1 MCGIAGTV
9 RDDGREADPALIERM
24 CAALEHRGPDAR
36 GIHACGPV
44 GLGIQRLRV
53 VDLEGG
59 DQPVYNEDRS
69 VAVVLN
75 GEIYNFRELRR
86 RLEAAGHRFRSD
98 GDTEVIVHLYEEE
111 GVDCVRS
118 LDGMFAFALW
128 DESRRRLLVAR
139 DRVGKKPLFYALREG
154 ALTFASE
161 LRSLLQDEEIPRDV
175 DEQALD
181 CYLAYGY
188 VPAPLSAF
196 RAVRK
201 LPPATS
207 MVYEGGRVALQ
218 PYWRLDYSRKH
229 AVEDSRELH
238 APLLETLRRAVRRRL
253 VADVP
258 LGAFLSG
265 GIDSSAVVAAM
276 AQEMGEPVRT
286 FSIGF
291 DSERFDELEHAR
303 EVSRLFGT
311 QHEELH
317 VTPDAISI
325 APQIARHY
333 GEPFADSSAIP
344 SFYLAEMTRRHV
356 TVALNGDGGDE
367 SFAGYT
373 RYAANTLA
381 ARLERVP
388 APLRRLAGGL
398 AARLPESAE
407 EQSARNRV
415 RRLGGS
421 LGLDGPSRYE
431 RYVSLFDGDRRA
443 QLYSDEYRAAL
454 GDSPVAAEA
463 IAGPWREA
471 SGPSRLDVLLEVD
484 TRTYLPGDLLTKIDI
499 ATMAHSL
506 EARSPFLD
514 PEMMQFAAAIPA
526 AMKLRGME
534 KKVILRD
541 ALRAWLPETI
551 LDRPKQG
558 FSVPLAEWLRGDLRE
573 YSREVLLD
581 PSSLSAGRFRPAAVQ
596 GLLDGH
602 LAGEDHS
609 QRIWALMM
617 LELLEGRGAG
627 AAAGGG
633 RGRRLS
639 ARARPAQRRGVAS
652 VGTAPKGGASRPS
665 RVIRARRCAAARR
678 LSAPRSEKAIQRSR
692 CRSPIAATKAT
703 RRGGLKCLA
712 AYWLRA

>member
-1 MCGIAGTV
+1 VCGIAGVV
-9 RDDGREADPALIERM
+9 RSDGRAADPATVERM
-24 CAALEHRGPDAR
+24 CAALEHRGPDSR
-36 GIHACGPV
+36 GIHASGPA

-59 DQPVYNEDRS
+59 DQPIYNEDKS

-75 GEIYNFRELRR
+75 GEIYNFRELRQ
-86 RLEAAGHRFRSD
+86 RLERAGHRFRTN
-98 GDTEVIVHLYEEE
+98 GDTEAIVHLYEEE

-128 DESRRRLLVAR
+128 DEPRRRLLVTR

-154 ALTFASE
+154 GLTFASE
-161 LRSLLQDEEIPRDV
+161 LRALLQDDEVPRDV

-207 MVYEGGRVALQ
+207 MVYEGGEVALER
-218 PYWRLDYSRKH
+218 YWQLDYSRKH
-229 AVEDSRELH
+229 DVEDPRELH
-238 APLLETLRRAVRRRL
+238 EPLRETLRRAVRRRL
-253 VADVP
+253 VSDVP

-276 AQEMGEPVRT
+276 AQETTEPVRT

-291 DSERFDELEHAR
+291 DSERFDELAHAR
-303 EVSRLFGT
+303 EVSELFGT
-311 QHEELH
+311 EHEELH
-317 VTPDAISI
+317 VRPDAIAI
-325 APQIARHY
+325 APRIARHH

-344 SFYLAEMTRRHV
+344 SFYLAELTRRHV

-373 RYAANTLA
+373 RYAANVLA
-381 ARLERVP
+381 ARFERVP
-388 APLRRLAGGL
+388 APLRRLGAGL
-398 AARLPESAE
+398 AMRLPEGAE
-407 EQSARNRV
+407 EQSARNRI

-421 LGLDGPSRYE
+421 LDLDGPSRYE
-431 RYVSLFDGDRRA
+431 RYVSLFDRERRSR
-443 QLYSDEYRAAL
+443 LYSDEYTAEL
-454 GDSPVAAEA
+454 GGSRIASEA
-463 IAGPWREA
+463 IAEPWREA
-471 SGPSRLDVLLEVD
+471 SGRSRLDLLLEVD
-484 TRTYLPGDLLTKIDI
+484 VRTYLPGDLLAKIDI

-526 AMKLRGME
+526 DMKLRGMQ
-534 KKVILRD
+534 KKLVLRD
-541 ALRAWLPETI
+541 ALRAWLPESI

-573 YSREVLLD
+573 HSREVLLD
-581 PSSLSAGRFRPAAVQ
+581 PSSLSRDRFRPGAVQ
-596 GLLDGH
+596 ELLDGH

-609 QRIWALMM
+609 HRIWALLM
-617 LELLEGRGAG
+617 LELWKAEVVDEPLG
-627 AAAGGG
+627 AAA
-633 RGRRLS
+633 
-639 ARARPAQRRGVAS
+639 
-652 VGTAPKGGASRPS
+652 
-665 RVIRARRCAAARR
+665 
-678 LSAPRSEKAIQRSR
+678 
-692 CRSPIAATKAT
+692 
-703 RRGGLKCLA
+703 LA
-712 AYWLRA
+712 G

>member
-9 RDDGREADPALIERM
+9 RSDGSAADPALVERM

-36 GIHACGPV
+36 GVHAEGPA

-59 DQPVYNEDRS
+59 DQPIYNEDRT

-98 GDTEVIVHLYEEE
+98 GDTEAIVHLYEEE
-111 GVDCVRS
+111 GVECVRH

-128 DESRRRLLVAR
+128 DEPRQRLLIAR
-139 DRVGKKPLFYALREG
+139 DRVGKKPLFYSLRGDALS
-154 ALTFASE
+154 FASE
-161 LRSLLQDEEIPRDV
+161 LRALLEDDEVPRDV
-175 DEQALD
+175 DEQAID

-196 RAVRK
+196 AAVRK
-201 LPPATS
+201 LPPATA
-207 MVYEGGRVALQ
+207 MVYEGGRVALER
-218 PYWRLDYSRKH
+218 YWQLDYSRKH
-229 AVEDSRELH
+229 AVADPRELH
-238 APLLETLRRAVRRRL
+238 APLLETLRGAVRRRL

-276 AQEMGEPVRT
+276 AQEMAEPVRT

-291 DSERFDELEHAR
+291 GGGRFDELEHAR
-303 EVSRLFGT
+303 EVAQLFGT
-311 QHEELH
+311 EHEELH
-317 VTPDAISI
+317 VRPDAIEI
-325 APQIARHY
+325 APTIARHY

-373 RYAANTLA
+373 RYAANVVA
-381 ARLERVP
+381 GRLEHLP
-388 APLRRLAGGL
+388 APLRRLGAAL
-398 AARLPESAE
+398 AARVPESGE
-407 EQSARNRV
+407 EQSARSRI

-421 LGLDGPSRYE
+421 LGLDGPERYA
-431 RYVSLFDGDRRA
+431 RYVSLFGPEQRA
-443 QLYSDEYRAAL
+443 SLYSDEYRAEQ
-454 GDSPVAAEA
+454 GDGRLAAAA
-463 IAGPWREA
+463 IAEPWREA
-471 SGPSRLDVLLEVD
+471 SGSARLDVLLEVD
-484 TRTYLPGDLLTKIDI
+484 VRTYLPGDLLTKIDI
-499 ATMAHSL
+499 AAMAHSL

-514 PEMMQFAAAIPA
+514 PAMMQFAASIPA
-526 AMKLRGME
+526 SMKLRGMQ
-534 KKVILRD
+534 KKVVLRD
-541 ALRAWLPETI
+541 ALRSWLPDSI

-558 FSVPLAEWLRGDLRE
+558 FSVPLAEWLRGDLRD

-581 PSSLSAGRFRPAAVQ
+581 TSAFSRHRFRPGAVQ
-596 GLLDGH
+596 NLLDAH
-602 LAGEDHS
+602 LAGSDHS

-617 LELLEGRGAG
+617 LELWRAEVLERPLAVG
-627 AAAGGG
+627 AAT
-633 RGRRLS
+633 
-639 ARARPAQRRGVAS
+639 V
-652 VGTAPKGGASRPS
+652 
-665 RVIRARRCAAARR
+665 
-678 LSAPRSEKAIQRSR
+678 
-692 CRSPIAATKAT
+692 
-703 RRGGLKCLA
+703 
-712 AYWLRA
+712 

>member
-9 RDDGREADPALIERM
+9 RSDGRAADPALVERM
-24 CAALEHRGPDAR
+24 CAAIEHRGPDAR
-36 GIHACGPV
+36 GIHAEGPA

-59 DQPVYNEDRS
+59 DQPIYNEDRT

-98 GDTEVIVHLYEEE
+98 GDTEAIVHLYEEE

-128 DESRRRLLVAR
+128 DGPRQRLLVAR
-139 DRVGKKPLFYALREG
+139 DRVGKKPLFYALRGG
-154 ALTFASE
+154 ALSFASE
-161 LRSLLQDEEIPRDV
+161 LRALLEDEEIPRDL
-175 DEQALD
+175 DEAALD

-188 VPAPLSAF
+188 VPSPLSAF
-196 RAVRK
+196 TAVRK
-201 LPPATS
+201 LPPATA
-207 MVYEGGRVALQ
+207 MVYEGGRVALER
-218 PYWRLDYSRKH
+218 YWQLDYARKH
-229 AVEDSRELH
+229 SVTDARELH
-238 APLLETLRRAVRRRL
+238 QPLLEQLQRATRRRL

-276 AQEMGEPVRT
+276 AREMSEPVKT

-291 DSERFDELEHAR
+291 GGGRFDELEHAR
-303 EVSRLFGT
+303 QVAELFGT
-311 QHEELH
+311 EHEELH
-317 VTPDAISI
+317 VRPDAIEI
-325 APQIARHY
+325 APTIARHY

-373 RYAANTLA
+373 RYAANALA
-381 ARLERVP
+381 ARLERIP
-388 APLRRLAGGL
+388 ARLRRLGGGL
-398 AARLPESAE
+398 AGRLPEGGE
-407 EQSARNRV
+407 EQSARNRA

-421 LGLDGPSRYE
+421 LALDGPARYE
-431 RYVSLFDGDRRA
+431 RYVSLFDATHRA

-454 GDSPVAAEA
+454 GGAEIAAEA
-463 IAGPWREA
+463 IAEPWREA
-471 SGPSRLDVLLEVD
+471 SGTDRLDVLLEVD
-484 TRTYLPGDLLTKIDI
+484 VRTYLPGDLLTKIDI

-514 PEMMQFAAAIPA
+514 PELMQFAASIPA
-526 AMKLRGME
+526 PLKLRGME
-534 KKVILRD
+534 KKVVLRD
-541 ALRAWLPETI
+541 ALRSWLPDTI

-558 FSVPLAEWLRGDLRE
+558 FSVPMAEWLRGDLRD
-573 YSREVLLD
+573 YSRDLLLD
-581 PSSLSAGRFRPAAVQ
+581 PASLSRRRFRPEAVET
-596 GLLDGH
+596 LLTEHD
-602 LAGEDHS
+602 AGSEHS

-617 LELLEGRGAG
+617 LELWRTEVLD
-627 AAAGGG
+627 
-633 RGRRLS
+633 
-639 ARARPAQRRGVAS
+639 RPA
-652 VGTAPKGGASRPS
+652 TTT
-665 RVIRARRCAAARR
+665 
-678 LSAPRSEKAIQRSR
+678 
-692 CRSPIAATKAT
+692 AATA
-703 RRGGLKCLA
+703 
-712 AYWLRA
+712 

>member
-9 RDDGREADPALIERM
+9 RADGREADPALVERM
-24 CAALEHRGPDAR
+24 CVALEHRGPDFR
-36 GIHACGPV
+36 GIHAEGPV

-59 DQPVYNEDRS
+59 DQPIYNEDKTI
-69 VAVVLN
+69 AVVLN

-86 RLEAAGHRFRSD
+86 RLEAAGHRFRTD
-98 GDTEVIVHLYEEE
+98 GDTEAIVHLYEEE
-111 GVDCVRS
+111 GLDCVRS

-128 DESRRRLLVAR
+128 DAPRRRLLVAR
-139 DRVGKKPLFYALREG
+139 DRVGKKPLFYSLRGG
-154 ALTFASE
+154 ALSFASE
-161 LRSLLQDEEIPRDV
+161 LRALLQDEEIPREI

-201 LPPATS
+201 LPPATR
-207 MVYEGGRVALQ
+207 MVYEGGAVALER
-218 PYWRLDYSRKH
+218 YWQLDYARKH
-229 AVEDSRELH
+229 QVEEASELH
-238 APLLETLRRAVRRRL
+238 APLLDTLRRAVRRRL

-276 AQEMGEPVRT
+276 AQETSEPVRT

-303 EVSRLFGT
+303 QVAQLFGT
-311 QHEELH
+311 EHEELQ
-317 VTPDAISI
+317 VRPDAIAI
-325 APQIARHY
+325 APRIARHY
-333 GEPFADSSAIP
+333 GEPFADSSSVP

-373 RYAANTLA
+373 RYAANALA
-381 ARLERVP
+381 GRLERVP

-398 AARLPESAE
+398 ASRLPESAE
-407 EQSARNRV
+407 EQSVRNRA

-421 LGLDGPSRYE
+421 LGLDGAARYE
-431 RYVSLFDGDRRA
+431 RYVSLFDREQRED
-443 QLYSDEYRAAL
+443 LYSDEYRAEL
-454 GDSPVAAEA
+454 GGSDFAAEA
-463 IAGPWREA
+463 IAEPWREA
-471 SGPSRLDVLLEVD
+471 SGDDRLDVLLEVD
-484 TRTYLPGDLLTKIDI
+484 VRTYLPGDLLTKIDI

-514 PEMMQFAAAIPA
+514 PELMQFAASIPA
-526 AMKLRGME
+526 AMKLKGME
-534 KKVILRD
+534 KKRILRD
-541 ALRAWLPETI
+541 ALRAWLPASI

-558 FSVPLAEWLRGDLRE
+558 FSVPMAEWLRGELRE

-581 PSSLSAGRFRPAAVQ
+581 PASLSGRRFRPGAVE
-596 GLLDGH
+596 GLLDEH
-602 LAGEDHS
+602 VAGSDHS

-617 LELLEGRGAG
+617 LELWRTEVLEP
-627 AAAGGG
+627 
-633 RGRRLS
+633 
-639 ARARPAQRRGVAS
+639 RPAVGV
-652 VGTAPKGGASRPS
+652 
-665 RVIRARRCAAARR
+665 
-678 LSAPRSEKAIQRSR
+678 
-692 CRSPIAATKAT
+692 
-703 RRGGLKCLA
+703 LA
-712 AYWLRA
+712 G

>member
-1 MCGIAGTV
+1 VCGIAGCV
-9 RDDGREADPALIERM
+9 HADGRSADPALVERM
-24 CAALEHRGPDAR
+24 CVALEHRGPDSR
-36 GIHACGPV
+36 GIHASGPA

-59 DQPVYNEDRS
+59 DQPLYNEDKT

-98 GDTEVIVHLYEEE
+98 GDTETIVHLYEEE

-128 DESRRRLLVAR
+128 DESRQRLLVAR
-139 DRVGKKPLFYALREG
+139 DRVGKKPLFYSLRAG
-154 ALTFASE
+154 TLSFASE
-161 LRSLLQDEEIPRDV
+161 LRALLQDEEIPREV

-188 VPAPLSAF
+188 IPAPLSAF

-207 MVYEGGRVALQ
+207 MVYEGGRVTLER
-218 PYWRLDYSRKH
+218 YWRLDYGRKH
-229 AVEDSRELH
+229 AVADAEELH
-238 APLLETLRRAVRRRL
+238 EPLRETLRRAVRKRL
-253 VADVP
+253 VSDVP

-276 AQEMGEPVRT
+276 AQETSAPVRT

-291 DSERFDELEHAR
+291 DSERFDELEYAR
-303 EVSRLFGT
+303 QVSQLFGT
-311 QHEELH
+311 EHEELQ
-317 VTPDAISI
+317 VRPDAITI
-325 APQIARHY
+325 APRIARHY

-373 RYAANTLA
+373 RYAANALA

-388 APLRRLAGGL
+388 MPLRRLGAGL
-398 AARLPESAE
+398 AERLPESAE
-407 EQSARNRV
+407 EQSARNRI

-421 LGLDGPSRYE
+421 LGLDGPARYE
-431 RYVSLFDGDRRA
+431 RYVSLFDSAQRA
-443 QLYSDEYRAAL
+443 RLYSDEYRAGL
-454 GDSPVAAEA
+454 GGTNVVAEA
-463 IAGPWREA
+463 IAEPWREA
-471 SGPSRLDVLLEVD
+471 SGSDRLDQLLEVD
-484 TRTYLPGDLLTKIDI
+484 VRTYLPGDLLTKIDI

-514 PEMMQFAAAIPA
+514 PEMMQFAASIPA
-526 AMKLRGME
+526 PMKLRGME

-541 ALRAWLPETI
+541 ALRAWLPDSI

-558 FSVPLAEWLRGDLRE
+558 FSVPLAEWLRGELRE

-581 PSSLSAGRFRPAAVQ
+581 PASLSHGRFRPGAVQ
-596 GLLDGH
+596 DLLDRH
-602 LAGEDHS
+602 HAGQDHS
-609 QRIWALMM
+609 QRIWALLM
-617 LELLEGRGAG
+617 LEQWRAEVLEPAPAAVAG
-627 AAAGGG
+627 
-633 RGRRLS
+633 
-639 ARARPAQRRGVAS
+639 
-652 VGTAPKGGASRPS
+652 
-665 RVIRARRCAAARR
+665 
-678 LSAPRSEKAIQRSR
+678 
-692 CRSPIAATKAT
+692 
-703 RRGGLKCLA
+703 
-712 AYWLRA
+712 

>member
-9 RDDGREADPALIERM
+9 RSDGSAADPALVERM

-36 GIHACGPV
+36 GIHAEGPA

-59 DQPVYNEDRS
+59 DQPIYNEDRT

-86 RLEAAGHRFRSD
+86 RLEASGHRFRSD
-98 GDTEVIVHLYEEE
+98 GDTEAIVHLYEEE
-111 GVDCVRS
+111 GVECVRH

-128 DESRRRLLVAR
+128 DEPRRRLLIGR
-139 DRVGKKPLFYALREG
+139 DRVGKKPLFYSLRGDALS
-154 ALTFASE
+154 FASE
-161 LRSLLQDEEIPRDV
+161 LRALLEDEEVPRDV
-175 DEQALD
+175 DEQAID

-196 RAVRK
+196 AAVRK
-201 LPPATS
+201 LPPATT
-207 MVYEGGRVALQ
+207 MVYEGGRVALER
-218 PYWRLDYSRKH
+218 YWQLDFSHKH
-229 AVEDSRELH
+229 AVSDPRELH
-238 APLLETLRRAVRRRL
+238 APLLETLRDAVRRRL

-276 AQEMGEPVRT
+276 AQEMTEPVRT

-291 DSERFDELEHAR
+291 GGGRFDELEHAR
-303 EVSRLFGT
+303 EVAQLFGT
-311 QHEELH
+311 EHEELH
-317 VTPDAISI
+317 VRPDAIEI
-325 APQIARHY
+325 APTIARHY

-373 RYAANTLA
+373 RYAANVVA
-381 ARLERVP
+381 GRLEGLP
-388 APLRRLAGGL
+388 APLRRLGSAL
-398 AARLPESAE
+398 AARVPESGE
-407 EQSARNRV
+407 EQSARNRI

-421 LGLDGPSRYE
+421 LGLDGPERYAG
-431 RYVSLFDGDRRA
+431 YVSLFDPEQRA
-443 QLYSDEYRAAL
+443 SLYSDEYRAEQGVGRL
-454 GDSPVAAEA
+454 AAAA
-463 IAGPWREA
+463 IAEPWREA
-471 SGPSRLDVLLEVD
+471 SGKARLDVLLEVD
-484 TRTYLPGDLLTKIDI
+484 VRTYLPGDLLTKIDI

-514 PEMMQFAAAIPA
+514 PAMMQFAASIPA
-526 AMKLRGME
+526 PMKLRGMQ

-541 ALRAWLPETI
+541 ALRAWLPDSI

-558 FSVPLAEWLRGDLRE
+558 FSVPLAEWLRGDLRD

-581 PSSLSAGRFRPAAVQ
+581 PSAFSRHRFRPGAVQ
-596 GLLDGH
+596 SLLDAH
-602 LAGEDHS
+602 LAGSDHS

-617 LELLEGRGAG
+617 LELWRAEVLERPLAVG
-627 AAAGGG
+627 AAA
-633 RGRRLS
+633 
-639 ARARPAQRRGVAS
+639 
-652 VGTAPKGGASRPS
+652 
-665 RVIRARRCAAARR
+665 
-678 LSAPRSEKAIQRSR
+678 
-692 CRSPIAATKAT
+692 
-703 RRGGLKCLA
+703 
-712 AYWLRA
+712 

>member
-1 MCGIAGTV
+1 MCGIAGCV
-9 RDDGREADPALIERM
+9 HSDGRLADPALVERM
-24 CAALEHRGPDAR
+24 CAAQEHRGPDSR
-36 GIHACGPV
+36 GIHASGPAA
-44 GLGIQRLRV
+44 LGIQRLRV

-59 DQPVYNEDRS
+59 DQPIYNEDRS

-98 GDTEVIVHLYEEE
+98 GDTETIVHLYEEE

-128 DESRRRLLVAR
+128 DEPRRRLLVAR
-139 DRVGKKPLFYALREG
+139 DRVGKKPLFYSLREG
-154 ALTFASE
+154 TLSFASE
-161 LRSLLQDEEIPRDV
+161 LRALLQDGEVPRDL

-207 MVYEGGRVALQ
+207 LVYEGGRVTLER
-218 PYWRLDYSRKH
+218 YWQLDYGRKH
-229 AVEDSRELH
+229 AVADARELH
-238 APLLETLRRAVRRRL
+238 APLLDTLRGAVRRRL

-276 AQEMGEPVRT
+276 AQETAEPVRT

-303 EVSRLFGT
+303 LVAERFGT
-311 QHEELH
+311 EHEELR
-317 VTPDAISI
+317 VRPDAISI
-325 APQIARHY
+325 APRIARHY

-367 SFAGYT
+367 SFAGYS
-373 RYAANTLA
+373 RYAANVLG

-388 APLRRLAGGL
+388 MPLRRLGAGL

-421 LGLDGPSRYE
+421 LALDGPARYE
-431 RYVSLFDGDRRA
+431 RYVSLFDRGQRA
-443 QLYSDEYRAAL
+443 RLYSDEYRASL
-454 GDSPVAAEA
+454 GATDVVAEVIAE
-463 IAGPWREA
+463 PWREA
-471 SGPSRLDVLLEVD
+471 SGASRLDLLLEVD

-514 PEMMQFAAAIPA
+514 PEMMQFAASIPA
-526 AMKLRGME
+526 PMKLRGME

-541 ALRAWLPETI
+541 ALRAWLPDSI

-558 FSVPLAEWLRGDLRE
+558 FSVPLAEWLRGELRD

-581 PSSLSAGRFRPAAVQ
+581 SGSLSHGRFRPGAVRE
-596 GLLDGH
+596 LLDGH
-602 LAGEDHS
+602 LAGQDHS
-609 QRIWALMM
+609 QRIWALLM
-617 LELLEGRGAG
+617 LEQWRAEVLEPAP
-627 AAAGGG
+627 AA
-633 RGRRLS
+633 
-639 ARARPAQRRGVAS
+639 VA
-652 VGTAPKGGASRPS
+652 A
-665 RVIRARRCAAARR
+665 
-678 LSAPRSEKAIQRSR
+678 
-692 CRSPIAATKAT
+692 
-703 RRGGLKCLA
+703 
-712 AYWLRA
+712 

>member
-1 MCGIAGTV
+1 VCGIAGTV
-9 RDDGREADPALIERM
+9 RSDGRAADPALVERM
-24 CAALEHRGPDAR
+24 CAALEHRGPDSR
-36 GIHACGPV
+36 GIHASGPV

-59 DQPVYNEDRS
+59 DQPIYNEDKS

-86 RLEAAGHRFRSD
+86 RLEAAGHRFRTD
-98 GDTEVIVHLYEEE
+98 GDTETIVHLYEEE

-128 DESRRRLLVAR
+128 DGPRRRLLVAR
-139 DRVGKKPLFYALREG
+139 DRVGKKPLFYSLREG

-161 LRSLLQDEEIPRDV
+161 LGALLQDEEVPRDV

-196 RAVRK
+196 QAVRK

-207 MVYEGGRVALQ
+207 MVYEGGDVSLQ
-218 PYWRLDYSRKH
+218 RYWRLDYSRKH
-229 AVEDSRELH
+229 DVRDPRELH
-238 APLLETLRRAVRRRL
+238 GPLLETLRHAVRRRL

-276 AQEMGEPVRT
+276 AQEMAEPVRT

-291 DSERFDELEHAR
+291 DSERFDELAHAR
-303 EVSRLFGT
+303 EVSELFGT
-311 QHEELH
+311 EHEELH
-317 VTPDAISI
+317 VRPDAIAI
-325 APQIARHY
+325 APRIARHY

-344 SFYLAEMTRRHV
+344 SFYLAELTRRHV
-356 TVALNGDGGDE
+356 TVALSGDGGDE

-373 RYAANTLA
+373 RYAANVLA
-381 ARLERVP
+381 ARFERVP
-388 APLRRLAGGL
+388 ASLRRLGAGL
-398 AARLPESAE
+398 ASRLPEGRK
-407 EQSARNRV
+407 EQSARNRL

-421 LGLDGPSRYE
+421 LHLDGPSRYE
-431 RYVSLFDGDRRA
+431 AYVSLFDGERRA
-443 QLYSDEYRAAL
+443 RLYSDEYAAEL
-454 GDSPVAAEA
+454 GGSRIASEA
-463 IAGPWREA
+463 IAEPWREA
-471 SGPSRLDVLLEVD
+471 SGHSRLDQLLEVD
-484 TRTYLPGDLLTKIDI
+484 VRTYLPGDLLTKIDV

-526 AMKLRGME
+526 EMKLHGMQ
-534 KKVILRD
+534 KKVVLRD
-541 ALRAWLPETI
+541 ALRAWLPESI

-581 PSSLSAGRFRPAAVQ
+581 QSSLSRERFRPGAVRE
-596 GLLDGH
+596 LLDGH

-609 QRIWALMM
+609 HRIWALMM
-617 LELLEGRGAG
+617 LELWKAEVVDEPL
-627 AAAGGG
+627 AAA
-633 RGRRLS
+633 
-639 ARARPAQRRGVAS
+639 VATS
-652 VGTAPKGGASRPS
+652 
-665 RVIRARRCAAARR
+665 
-678 LSAPRSEKAIQRSR
+678 
-692 CRSPIAATKAT
+692 
-703 RRGGLKCLA
+703 
-712 AYWLRA
+712 

>member
-9 RDDGREADPALIERM
+9 RSDGRAADPGLVERM
-24 CAALEHRGPDAR
+24 CVALEHRGPDSR
-36 GIHACGPV
+36 GVHAHGSV

-59 DQPVYNEDRS
+59 DQPIYNEDKS

-86 RLEAAGHRFRSD
+86 RLERAGHRFRTD
-98 GDTEVIVHLYEEE
+98 GDTEAIVHLYEEE
-111 GVDCVRS
+111 GVECVRS

-128 DESRRRLLVAR
+128 DEPRRRLLIAR

-161 LRSLLQDEEIPRDV
+161 LRALLQDDEVPRDI

-207 MVYEGGRVALQ
+207 MVYEGGDVALRR
-218 PYWRLDYSRKH
+218 YWQLDYSRKH
-229 AVEDSRELH
+229 EVEDPRELH
-238 APLLETLRRAVRRRL
+238 APLLENLRTAVRRRL

-258 LGAFLSG
+258 VGAFLSG

-276 AQEMGEPVRT
+276 AEETAGPVRT

-291 DSERFDELEHAR
+291 DSERFDELAHAR
-303 EVSRLFGT
+303 VVSQLFGT
-311 QHEELH
+311 EHEELH
-317 VTPDAISI
+317 VRPDAIEV
-325 APQIARHY
+325 APRIARHH

-344 SFYLAEMTRRHV
+344 SFYLAELTRRHV

-373 RYAANTLA
+373 RYAANVLA
-381 ARLERVP
+381 ARFERTP
-388 APLRRLAGGL
+388 ASLRRLGSRL
-398 AARLPESAE
+398 ASRLPRG
-407 EQSARNRV
+407 EQSLRSRA
-415 RRLGGS
+415 RRLGAS
-421 LGLDGPSRYE
+421 LDLDGPSRYE
-431 RYVSLFDGDRRA
+431 RYVSLFDRDRRA
-443 QLYSDEYRAAL
+443 WLYRPEHAATL
-454 GDSPVAAEA
+454 GGPRIASEA
-463 IAGPWREA
+463 IAEPWRETSA
-471 SGPSRLDVLLEVD
+471 RSRLDLLLDVD
-484 TRTYLPGDLLTKIDI
+484 VRTYLPGDLLAKIDI

-526 AMKLRGME
+526 RMKLRGME
-534 KKVILRD
+534 KKLVLRD
-541 ALRAWLPETI
+541 ALRAWLPDSI

-573 YSREVLLD
+573 YSHEILLD
-581 PSSLSAGRFRPAAVQ
+581 PSSLSRERFRPGAVRE
-596 GLLDGH
+596 LLDGH

-609 QRIWALMM
+609 HRIWALLM
-617 LELLEGRGAG
+617 LELWRAEVVEEPL
-627 AAAGGG
+627 AAA
-633 RGRRLS
+633 
-639 ARARPAQRRGVAS
+639 VA
-652 VGTAPKGGASRPS
+652 G
-665 RVIRARRCAAARR
+665 
-678 LSAPRSEKAIQRSR
+678 
-692 CRSPIAATKAT
+692 
-703 RRGGLKCLA
+703 
-712 AYWLRA
+712 

>member
-1 MCGIAGTV
+1 MCGIAGCV
-9 RDDGREADPALIERM
+9 HADGRVADPVLVERM
-24 CAALEHRGPDAR
+24 CAALEHRGPDSR
-36 GIHACGPV
+36 GIHASGPA

-53 VDLEGG
+53 VDIEGG
-59 DQPVYNEDRS
+59 DQPLYNEDRT

-86 RLEAAGHRFRSD
+86 RLEAAGHRFRTE
-98 GDTEVIVHLYEEE
+98 GDTETIVHLYEEE

-118 LDGMFAFALW
+118 LEGMFAFALW
-128 DESRRRLLVAR
+128 DESRQRLLVAR
-139 DRVGKKPLFYALREG
+139 DRVGKKPLFYSLHAGTLS
-154 ALTFASE
+154 FASE
-161 LRSLLQDEEIPRDV
+161 LRALLQNDEIPRDV

-188 VPAPLSAF
+188 IPAPLSAF

-207 MVYEGGRVALQ
+207 MVYEGGRVTLER
-218 PYWRLDYSRKH
+218 YWQLDYGHKH
-229 AVEDSRELH
+229 AIADARELH
-238 APLLETLRRAVRRRL
+238 APLRETLSRAVRRRL

-276 AQEMGEPVRT
+276 ARETSEPVRT

-303 EVSRLFGT
+303 LIAERFGT
-311 QHEELH
+311 EHEELQ
-317 VTPDAISI
+317 VRPDAISI
-325 APQIARHY
+325 APRIARHY

-373 RYAANTLA
+373 RYAANVLG

-388 APLRRLAGGL
+388 MPLRRLGAGL

-407 EQSARNRV
+407 EQSVRNRV

-421 LGLDGPSRYE
+421 LGLDGPARYE
-431 RYVSLFDGDRRA
+431 RYVSLFDSTQRA
-443 QLYSDEYRAAL
+443 RLYSDEYRAAL
-454 GDSPVAAEA
+454 GGTDVVAEA
-463 IAGPWREA
+463 IAEPWREA
-471 SGPSRLDVLLEVD
+471 SGSDRLDQLLEVD
-484 TRTYLPGDLLTKIDI
+484 VRTYLPGDLLTKIDI

-526 AMKLRGME
+526 PMKLQGME

-541 ALRAWLPETI
+541 ALRAWLPDSI

-573 YSREVLLD
+573 YSRDVLLD
-581 PSSLSAGRFRPAAVQ
+581 QASFSKARFRPGAVQ
-596 GLLDGH
+596 ELLDGH
-602 LAGEDHS
+602 LAGQDHS
-609 QRIWALMM
+609 QRIWALLM
-617 LELLEGRGAG
+617 LEQWRAEVLEPA
-627 AAAGGG
+627 
-633 RGRRLS
+633 S
-639 ARARPAQRRGVAS
+639 AVA
-652 VGTAPKGGASRPS
+652 VA
-665 RVIRARRCAAARR
+665 
-678 LSAPRSEKAIQRSR
+678 
-692 CRSPIAATKAT
+692 
-703 RRGGLKCLA
+703 
-712 AYWLRA
+712 

>member
-1 MCGIAGTV
+1 VCGIAGTV
-9 RDDGREADPALIERM
+9 RSDGGMADPALVERM
-24 CAALEHRGPDAR
+24 CAALEHRGPDFR
-36 GIHACGPV
+36 GIHAEGPA

-53 VDLEGG
+53 VDIEGG
-59 DQPVYNEDRS
+59 DQPIYNEDRS

-86 RLEAAGHRFRSD
+86 RLGAAGHRFRTD
-98 GDTEVIVHLYEEE
+98 GDTETIVHLYEEE

-128 DESRRRLLVAR
+128 DESRKRLLLAR
-139 DRVGKKPLFYALREG
+139 DRVGKKPLFYALRAG
-154 ALTFASE
+154 ALSFASE
-161 LRSLLQDEEIPRDV
+161 LRALLQDGEVPRDV

-201 LPPATS
+201 LPPATT
-207 MVYEGGRVALQ
+207 MVYEGGGVALER
-218 PYWRLDYSRKH
+218 YWQLDYSRKH
-229 AVEDSRELH
+229 DVEDQRELH

-276 AQEMGEPVRT
+276 AQETSEPVRT

-291 DSERFDELEHAR
+291 DSERFDELAHAR
-303 EVSRLFGT
+303 QVAELFGT
-311 QHEELH
+311 EHEELY
-317 VTPDAISI
+317 VRPDAIEV
-325 APQIARHY
+325 APRIARHH

-373 RYAANTLA
+373 RYAANVLA
-381 ARLERVP
+381 SKFERLP
-388 APLRRLAGGL
+388 APLRRLGAGIASRLPAGG
-398 AARLPESAE
+398 E
-407 EQSARNRV
+407 EQSARNRI

-421 LGLDGPSRYE
+421 LDLDGPRRYE
-431 RYVSLFDGDRRA
+431 GYVSLFDRERRA
-443 QLYSDEYRAAL
+443 RLYDDAYAAEL
-454 GDSPVAAEA
+454 AGSRVASEA
-463 IAGPWREA
+463 IAEPWREA
-471 SGPSRLDVLLEVD
+471 SGRTRLDLLLEVD
-484 TRTYLPGDLLTKIDI
+484 VRTYLPGDLLAKIDI

-526 AMKLRGME
+526 AMKLHGMQ
-534 KKVILRD
+534 KKLILRD
-541 ALRAWLPETI
+541 ALRGWLPDSI

-558 FSVPLAEWLRGDLRE
+558 FSVPLADWLRGDLRE

-581 PSSLSAGRFRPAAVQ
+581 SSSLSRERFRPGAVR

-602 LAGEDHS
+602 LAGEDNSH
-609 QRIWALMM
+609 RIWALLM
-617 LELLEGRGAG
+617 LELWKAEVVDEPL
-627 AAAGGG
+627 AAAAMAG
-633 RGRRLS
+633 
-639 ARARPAQRRGVAS
+639 
-652 VGTAPKGGASRPS
+652 
-665 RVIRARRCAAARR
+665 
-678 LSAPRSEKAIQRSR
+678 
-692 CRSPIAATKAT
+692 
-703 RRGGLKCLA
+703 
-712 AYWLRA
+712 

>member
-1 MCGIAGTV
+1 MCGIAGCV
-9 RDDGREADPALIERM
+9 HADGRAADPALVERM

-36 GIHACGPV
+36 GIHAAGPA

-53 VDLEGG
+53 VDVEGG
-59 DQPVYNEDRS
+59 DQPLYNEDRT

-86 RLEAAGHRFRSD
+86 RLEAAGHRFRTD
-98 GDTEVIVHLYEEE
+98 GDTETIVHLYEEE

-128 DESRRRLLVAR
+128 DESRQRLLVAR
-139 DRVGKKPLFYALREG
+139 DRVGKKPLFYSLRAG
-154 ALTFASE
+154 TLSFASE
-161 LRSLLQDEEIPRDV
+161 LRALLQDDEVPRDV

-188 VPAPLSAF
+188 IPAPLSAF

-207 MVYEGGRVALQ
+207 MVYEGGRVTLER
-218 PYWRLDYSRKH
+218 YWRLDYGHKH
-229 AVEDSRELH
+229 AVADARELH
-238 APLLETLRRAVRRRL
+238 APLRETLSRAVRRRL

-276 AQEMGEPVRT
+276 ARETSEPVRT

-303 EVSRLFGT
+303 LIAERFGT
-311 QHEELH
+311 EHEELQ
-317 VTPDAISI
+317 VRPDAISI
-325 APQIARHY
+325 APRIARHY

-373 RYAANTLA
+373 RYAANVLA

-388 APLRRLAGGL
+388 LPLRRLGAGL

-407 EQSARNRV
+407 EQSARNRI

-421 LGLDGPSRYE
+421 LGLDGPARYE
-431 RYVSLFDGDRRA
+431 RYVSLFDSDQRA
-443 QLYSDEYRAAL
+443 RLYSDEYRAAL
-454 GDSPVAAEA
+454 GGTDVVAEA
-463 IAGPWREA
+463 IAEPWREA
-471 SGPSRLDVLLEVD
+471 SGASRLDQLLEVD
-484 TRTYLPGDLLTKIDI
+484 VRTYLPGDLLTKIDI

-526 AMKLRGME
+526 PMKLQGME

-541 ALRAWLPETI
+541 ALRAWLPDSI

-573 YSREVLLD
+573 YSRDLLLD
-581 PSSLSAGRFRPAAVQ
+581 QASFSRARFRPGAVQ
-596 GLLDGH
+596 ELLDGH
-602 LAGEDHS
+602 LAGQDHS
-609 QRIWALMM
+609 QRIWALLM
-617 LELLEGRGAG
+617 LEQWRAEVLEPA
-627 AAAGGG
+627 
-633 RGRRLS
+633 S
-639 ARARPAQRRGVAS
+639 AVA
-652 VGTAPKGGASRPS
+652 VA
-665 RVIRARRCAAARR
+665 
-678 LSAPRSEKAIQRSR
+678 
-692 CRSPIAATKAT
+692 
-703 RRGGLKCLA
+703 
-712 AYWLRA
+712 